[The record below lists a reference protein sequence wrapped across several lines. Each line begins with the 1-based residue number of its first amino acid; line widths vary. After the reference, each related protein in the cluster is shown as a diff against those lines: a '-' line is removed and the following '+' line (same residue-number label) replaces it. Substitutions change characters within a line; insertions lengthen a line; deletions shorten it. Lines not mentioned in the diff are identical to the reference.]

1 MELFKGK
8 ALIKRS
14 GKYLII
20 CGVFIPSEDIN
31 TYCSNNEMWAV
42 EFAALQT
49 IKYERKESSETFSPE
64 EFLENIGNIQS
75 KNNWDKKN
83 NATN

>member
-8 ALIKRS
+8 ALIRRS

-31 TYCSNNEMWAV
+31 TYCSNDEMWAV

-49 IKYERKESSETFSPE
+49 IKY
-64 EFLENIGNIQS
+64 
-75 KNNWDKKN
+75 
-83 NATN
+83 